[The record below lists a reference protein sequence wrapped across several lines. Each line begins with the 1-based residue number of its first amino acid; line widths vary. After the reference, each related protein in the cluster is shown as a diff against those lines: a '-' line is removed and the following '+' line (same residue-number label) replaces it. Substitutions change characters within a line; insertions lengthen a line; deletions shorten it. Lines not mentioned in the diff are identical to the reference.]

1 MAAVTLVVKGAVVSP
16 TRFLRRR
23 MKSDVRDVHPGSK
36 RHAERLDGAIEVL
49 VVERVFIVPD
59 ASTGV
64 RDFVAHEP
72 DAVVAR
78 IGLEP
83 VADRCACPGHDG
95 GLHALGGA
103 GRRKCVVVPAAAD
116 VKPTVGGVIVHV
128 ALPGILLAP

>member
-1 MAAVTLVVKGAVVSP
+1 LAAVTLVVKGAVVSP

-64 RDFVAHEP
+64 RDFVAHKPE
-72 DAVVAR
+72 AVVSRIRLHLIYRRAR
-78 IGLEP
+78 P
-83 VADRCACPGHDG
+83 SHDSR
-95 GLHALGGA
+95 LHPH
-103 GRRKCVVVPAAAD
+103 R
-116 VKPTVGGVIVHV
+116 
-128 ALPGILLAP
+128 